1 MMGWF
6 YGTMAWLEVS
16 VHEHPI
22 VSAIILLVLLY
33 LAIKG
38 VSK

>member
-1 MMGWF
+1 MSWF
-6 YGTMAWLEVS
+6 YSTMTWLEVS

-22 VSAIILLVLLY
+22 VSAIILVVLLY